1 MVNIKSIMN
10 QQFLSTTDLAKLLGV
25 SRVTV
30 FKKIK
35 KGEIKAIRIG
45 RNFAIDKKYLSQING
60 QVLTKKNKQ
69 IIDRAVKKTVNQ
81 YGETLRLLGKE

>member
-1 MVNIKSIMN
+1 MN